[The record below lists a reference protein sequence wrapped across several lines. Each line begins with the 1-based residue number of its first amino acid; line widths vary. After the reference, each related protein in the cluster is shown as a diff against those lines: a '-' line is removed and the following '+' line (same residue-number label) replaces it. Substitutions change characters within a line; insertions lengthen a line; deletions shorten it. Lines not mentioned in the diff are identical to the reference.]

1 MLPQCGSA
9 RSEEQRMKQT
19 FRGKKQ
25 DGKSLT
31 IRKNL
36 IRHSMPKN
44 IKNENIAN

>member
-1 MLPQCGSA
+1 
-9 RSEEQRMKQT
+9 MKQA